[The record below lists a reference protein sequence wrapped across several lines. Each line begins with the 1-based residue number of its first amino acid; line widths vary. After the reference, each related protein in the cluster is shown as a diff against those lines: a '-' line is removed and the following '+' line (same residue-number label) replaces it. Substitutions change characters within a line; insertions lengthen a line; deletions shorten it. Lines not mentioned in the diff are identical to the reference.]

1 MHIHI
6 IVKVHVVIYYNEYTD
21 YSKSMVSS
29 HLNIVT
35 AYHGKLAM
43 SVIDWRYIMV
53 IPILTYRVHGQ
64 LNLSMSIKLYFSSA
78 NSKFLLV
85 SNYFLSLIFSITY
98 PSRHYHSFGAE
109 KDWLCCSAKWNV
121 QVKQISF
128 SILCSSHIIG
138 WITYMDG
145 IYVAFSIAM
154 IYYWQA
160 LFSWSFFTIVMGLS

>member
-1 MHIHI
+1 M
-6 IVKVHVVIYYNEYTD
+6 
-21 YSKSMVSS
+21 
-29 HLNIVT
+29 
-35 AYHGKLAM
+35 
-43 SVIDWRYIMV
+43 IDWRHIMV
-53 IPILTYRVHGQ
+53 IPLLTYRVHGQ
-64 LNLSMSIKLYFSSA
+64 LNLSMSIKPYSSSA
-78 NSKFLLV
+78 NSQFLLV

-98 PSRHYHSFGAE
+98 PSRHYHFLGGWSYGERGTDGVGQNFLLVLRAPE

-121 QVKQISF
+121 QMKQISF

>member
-1 MHIHI
+1 
-6 IVKVHVVIYYNEYTD
+6 
-21 YSKSMVSS
+21 
-29 HLNIVT
+29 
-35 AYHGKLAM
+35 
-43 SVIDWRYIMV
+43 MV

-154 IYYWQA
+154 IYCSYQNDTVNCNRVNLAKWNC
-160 LFSWSFFTIVMGLS
+160 LKYDTFSTWLHFETI